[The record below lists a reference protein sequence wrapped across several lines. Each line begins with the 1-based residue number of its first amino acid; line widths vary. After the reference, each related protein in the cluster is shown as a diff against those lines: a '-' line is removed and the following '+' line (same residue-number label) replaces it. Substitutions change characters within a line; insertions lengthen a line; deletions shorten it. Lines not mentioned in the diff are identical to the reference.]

1 MARRN
6 APEGTRAATRRPSG
20 EAWRELLGTARPA
33 RHVRPEAVT
42 LSAIDAEEV
51 ALAELRDSLSRTPR
65 ELPSKYFYDDRGS
78 ALFEK
83 ITTLPEYYPTRTER
97 ALLNARAPEIVLA
110 CGGSRLSD
118 VVELGSGAAS
128 KTLSLLS
135 TALSLGGHPRYVA
148 VDISAHALRRTRE
161 LLAEGLAGQPPVP
174 VHEVLADYTRT
185 LRLPPRITVGAQR
198 LALFLGGTIGND
210 EDEAAIALLSRV
222 REQLDPGDAF
232 LLGANLVCEP
242 AAIHA
247 AYNDAAGV
255 TAQFNANILN
265 AVNAIAKSAFDPSAF
280 DHHAPYVVEH
290 SRVEMWLVARQ
301 VLEIDL
307 GRLGGTL
314 RMDKGEGI
322 RTEISRRF
330 TRASALRLLDASG
343 FSPEHWMESPDARFG
358 LALGKARTGLRS
370 F

>member
-6 APEGTRAATRRPSG
+6 APEGSRAAPAPPG
-20 EAWRELLGTARPA
+20 EAWREMLGTARPA
-33 RHVRPEAVT
+33 RPEAAGLAAV
-42 LSAIDAEEV
+42 DAKEI

-78 ALFEK
+78 ALFEQ
-83 ITTLPEYYPTRTER
+83 ITALPEYYPTRTER
-97 ALLNARAPEIVLA
+97 ALLSARAREIVLA
-110 CGGSRLSD
+110 CGGAQLSD

-128 KTLSLLS
+128 KTIALLTS
-135 TALSLGGHPRYVA
+135 ALSLGAHPRYVA

-161 LLAEGLAGQPPVP
+161 ILADALTGYPAVP
-174 VHEVLADYTRT
+174 VHEVHADYTRA
-185 LRLPPRITVGAQR
+185 LRLPPRPTQGAQR
-198 LALFLGGTIGND
+198 LVLFLGGTIGND
-210 EDEAAIALLSRV
+210 EDPAAIELLSRV

-242 AAIHA
+242 SAIHA

-255 TAQFNANILN
+255 TAQFNANILH
-265 AVNAIAKSAFDPSAF
+265 AVNAIAKSSFDPAGF

-290 SRVEMWLVARQ
+290 RRVEMWLVARRA
-301 VLEIDL
+301 LEIDL

-330 TRASALRLLDASG
+330 TRQSALRLLDAAG
-343 FSPEHWMESPDARFG
+343 FSPERWLESPDGRFG
-358 LALGKARTGLRS
+358 LALGKARAGLRS